1 MALKVSKVTLV
12 ILGIAI
18 FAFGAFFL
26 YVGTSV
32 PGEREMLERIAALEK
47 QPQPTACPHPF
58 EREGLLVEVTGMA
71 IAYTV
76 NGDYKKAS
84 PFYLRA
90 VELRKKLCGAEYPG
104 LVGPLLQ
111 LAESYDLEGSADKA
125 DPVYLELI
133 ELRKRTFAKQSIEL
147 TALREKPVS
156 SLTPDEQEALHTKP
170 ANIAE
175 ILTGQIHMLR
185 ASGKARDAESL
196 QRRVEW
202 LRSREPQ

>member
-12 ILGIAI
+12 ILAIAVLG
-18 FAFGAFFL
+18 FGAFFL
-26 YVGTSV
+26 YIGTSV
-32 PGEREMLERIAALEK
+32 PGEREILERIAALEK
-47 QPQPTACPHPF
+47 QPQPTSCPHPF
-58 EREGLLVEVTGMA
+58 EQEGLLVELTRMA
-71 IAYTV
+71 IVYTV

-90 VELRKKLCGAEYPG
+90 VEMRKKLCGAEYPG
-104 LVGPLLQ
+104 LAGPLLQ

-133 ELRKRTFAKQSIEL
+133 ELRKRTLAKQNIEL
-147 TALREKPVS
+147 AALREKPQS
-156 SLTPDEQEALHTKP
+156 SLTLEEQEALHSKP

-175 ILTGQIHMLR
+175 MVTGQIHMLR
-185 ASGKARDAESL
+185 ASGKAKDAESL
-196 QRRVEW
+196 QKRVEW